1 MWMTLAA
8 MTLANSMIL
17 DLIVDLHVDA
27 FQITFYATAA
37 IGLLAAIACFVLVRR
52 TPRVAEGPIFS
63 RRSRWIYANVGS
75 SPGVTKRPPADTA

>member
-1 MWMTLAA
+1 MTRQRS
-8 MTLANSMIL
+8 T
-17 DLIVDLHVDA
+17 
-27 FQITFYATAA
+27 
-37 IGLLAAIACFVLVRR
+37 GLLGAIACFVLVRR